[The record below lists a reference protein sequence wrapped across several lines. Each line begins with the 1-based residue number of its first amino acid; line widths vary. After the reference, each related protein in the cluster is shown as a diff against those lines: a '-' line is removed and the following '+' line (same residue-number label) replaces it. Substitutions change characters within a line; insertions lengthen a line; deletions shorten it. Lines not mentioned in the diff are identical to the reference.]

1 MDESV
6 LPEANPGSTPDFSE
20 KSVVVTLR
28 CLLHHG
34 AARLEL
40 VALGGLVF
48 PMKSVS
54 GVLRSNSD
62 YFLLKTQSMD
72 FQNRA
77 GGIRTRGLLNP
88 IQALYQAEPRP
99 VSAS

>member
-34 AARLEL
+34 PARLEL

-62 YFLLKTQSMD
+62 YFLLKTQAMD
-72 FQNRA
+72 FPKSGRRDSN
-77 GGIRTRGLLNP
+77 
-88 IQALYQAEPRP
+88 PRP
-99 VSAS
+99 LEPHSSALPS